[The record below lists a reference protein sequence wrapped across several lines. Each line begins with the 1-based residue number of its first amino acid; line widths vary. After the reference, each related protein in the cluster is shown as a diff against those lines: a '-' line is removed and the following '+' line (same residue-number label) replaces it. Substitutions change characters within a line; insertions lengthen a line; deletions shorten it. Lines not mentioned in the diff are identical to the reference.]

1 MEDFSLQLQQVTQ
14 AILADYRLG
23 RDIDKMELFQKPE
36 ADVVVQLLEKL
47 RRILFPGY
55 FREKNYR
62 MYHVEANL
70 SLLTEDVLYNLAK
83 QLTRIYEGQGEEPE
97 AAMCHAQEVG
107 LAFLREIPRVRAMLQ
122 TDLQAA
128 FDGDP
133 AAGSMAEILF
143 AYPGMFAVFVYRLA
157 HVLYTLEVPML
168 PRMMTEHAHSL
179 TGIDIHPGA
188 TIGEYFFI
196 DHGTG
201 VVIGETTVIGNR
213 VKLYQGVTLGALS
226 TRGGQKLRGKRRH
239 PTIED
244 DVTIYAGASVLGGDT
259 VIGQGSVIGSNVF
272 ITKSVPPCTTVTI
285 KSQELHLRPAEKLP
299 QKYYTAVRDISI
311 NGIKFGYIYSIDQ
324 FKKALGET
332 DRIDTWDA
340 TDYGKGHTL
349 HYGNDL
355 TVRFNDDA
363 RDIEPGIITSGSLLE
378 SKTVDDRA
386 MSQEDLEA
394 NAFAGLLLMP
404 DNMLD
409 EQIKMYGI
417 TGEMISVD
425 DILTLM
431 ELFALPFKAVVL
443 RLAENHNITAAK
455 AQNLLKTDASFVS
468 ERMKLTGKALGWQQ
482 NSKELVHFGTLLDDM
497 KNNRDKELLTD
508 RREESDREYLEKI
521 RKGFWNEY

>member
-1 MEDFSLQLQQVTQ
+1 MEDFSQQLQQVTK
-14 AILADYRLG
+14 AILADYRLN
-23 RDIDKMELFQKPE
+23 RDIDKMELFQKPD

-70 SLLTEDVLYNLAK
+70 SLLTEDVLYNLTK
-83 QLTRIYEGQGEEPE
+83 QLSRIYEGQGEEPE
-97 AAMCHAQEVG
+97 AAMHHAQEVG

-201 VVIGETTVIGNR
+201 VVIGETTVIGSR

-244 DVTIYAGASVLGGDT
+244 DVTIYAGASVLGGET
-259 VIGQGSVIGSNVF
+259 VIGQGCVIGSNVF

-285 KSQELHLRPAEKLP
+285 KSQELHLRPAGD
-299 QKYYTAVRDISI
+299 TC
-311 NGIKFGYIYSIDQ
+311 
-324 FKKALGET
+324 KKC
-332 DRIDTWDA
+332 R
-340 TDYGKGHTL
+340 
-349 HYGNDL
+349 
-355 TVRFNDDA
+355 
-363 RDIEPGIITSGSLLE
+363 E
-378 SKTVDDRA
+378 SVF
-386 MSQEDLEA
+386 E
-394 NAFAGLLLMP
+394 
-404 DNMLD
+404 
-409 EQIKMYGI
+409 
-417 TGEMISVD
+417 V
-425 DILTLM
+425 
-431 ELFALPFKAVVL
+431 
-443 RLAENHNITAAK
+443 
-455 AQNLLKTDASFVS
+455 
-468 ERMKLTGKALGWQQ
+468 
-482 NSKELVHFGTLLDDM
+482 
-497 KNNRDKELLTD
+497 
-508 RREESDREYLEKI
+508 
-521 RKGFWNEY
+521 